1 MRSTL
6 FSLFLVL
13 FSSFAL
19 AATPEFATSHDP
31 ALYGQALE
39 VRKVENSEATS
50 DLVIHGDRMFTIG
63 WGHLTVYDL
72 SDPKNPRETATM
84 FGMKEP
90 RQLVWFKDHLFITAR
105 TGGLY
110 VVDVREPDLPRL
122 RSHYD
127 TMELATGIV
136 CGTDPTSGHDLA
148 FVCQRQFGT
157 EIIDISDPS
166 HLKNVSFVVS
176 GEAQSVD
183 LANGILYAGDW
194 GTRKLTII
202 DARNPEHA
210 EIISES
216 PIAGLGDGVYVRG
229 NIAYAA
235 TGPDHIEH
243 YMYDVKGHGLD
254 IYSVENP
261 REPVH
266 LGRID
271 LPLQAQHV
279 FPDFW
284 TVSVDESGM
293 AYVADTYNGVFCID
307 VKDPTRPKCVAY
319 AILPKTF
326 KGTPDAAVEV
336 VSGDGV
342 LYVGGVN
349 AGVYVVEAPGI
360 ARPVPQERE
369 APTLDGPLL
378 PTLDPL
384 AAVRNDF
391 AVLPT
396 EGQCMAAAPW
406 KDGLVWVAAGTDGF
420 LLVDVSDVSKGGK
433 PVVKKTFP
441 IRTFA
446 YDVKVAGNL
455 MFTAE
460 GEAGTGIYEL
470 KPNGEP
476 RPVGRFDQLR
486 PVRQVVVQN
495 PKKWLISKSGNGAVT
510 FLDVSDPARP
520 RNAFTFNNPFG
531 ILYGRDLVETPSPS
545 GLVALV
551 AMTNGIV
558 WFDCSGETPCVKTTS
573 YDPRVWFDHGAC
585 LHNGQWFFFA
595 NRGFRLMEEC
605 DERKLDDVPLHICKD
620 AEGKPLSAFGK
631 CASNGKEIVFTN
643 RREGEIAF
651 IDVKDPENPKI
662 TRRWPVHAHPEIPV
676 FVNGKAV
683 IPCGHAGLIVEK

>member
-1 MRSTL
+1 MRY
-6 FSLFLVL
+6 FVFFLLL
-13 FSSFAL
+13 FSSFTL
-19 AATPEFATSHDP
+19 AAEPEFAESHDP
-31 ALYGQALE
+31 ALYGKTLS
-39 VRKVENSEATS
+39 VRKIENSQGTS
-50 DLVIHGDRMFTIG
+50 DLAVHGNRLFAIG
-63 WGHLTVYDL
+63 RGHLTVYDL
-72 SDPKNPRETATM
+72 TDPKNPHETATM
-84 FGMKEP
+84 FGMEEP
-90 RQLVWFKDHLFITAR
+90 RQLVWFKDNLFITAR
-105 TGGLY
+105 MGGLY
-110 VVDVREPDLPRL
+110 VVDVSEPDLPRL

-136 CGTDPTSGHDLA
+136 CGTDPASGRNLA

-183 LANGILYAGDW
+183 LENGVLYAGDW

-202 DARNPEHA
+202 DVRNPEHA

-235 TGPDHIEH
+235 TGPDHIERFL
-243 YMYDVKGHGLD
+243 YDVKGHGLD
-254 IYSVENP
+254 VFSVENP
-261 REPVH
+261 RKPVH

-271 LPLQAQHV
+271 LPIQAQHV

-284 TVSVDESGM
+284 TGTVDEHGM

-307 VKDPTRPKCVAY
+307 VKDPTRPQCVAN
-319 AILPKTF
+319 AVLPKTSN
-326 KGTPDAAVEV
+326 GRPDPAVEV
-336 VSGDGV
+336 VAGEGI
-342 LYVGGVN
+342 LYAAGMNGGI
-349 AGVYVVEAPGI
+349 YIVEAPGI
-360 ARPVPQERE
+360 ARPVSKERK
-369 APTLDGPLL
+369 APTLDGPVL

-384 AAVRNDF
+384 ADVRAGF

-396 EGQCMAAAPW
+396 QGQCMAAAPW

-420 LLVDVSDVSKGGK
+420 LLVDVSAVSGGGK

-441 IRTFA
+441 IRSFA
-446 YDVKVAGNL
+446 YDVKIAGNL

-476 RPVGRFDQLR
+476 KRVGRFDQLQ
-486 PVRQVVVQN
+486 PVRQVVIQD
-495 PKKWLISKSGNGAVT
+495 PKKWLISKSGNHAVT
-510 FLDVSDPARP
+510 FLDISDPARP
-520 RNAFTFNNPFG
+520 RNAFTFRNPFG
-531 ILYGRDLVETPSPS
+531 ILYGRDVVETPSPS
-545 GLVALV
+545 GMVALI

-558 WFDCSGETPCVKTTS
+558 WFDCTGETPCVKTTS
-573 YDPRVWFDHGAC
+573 YDPRVWFNHGAC
-585 LHNGQWFFFA
+585 LHRGQWYFFA
-595 NRGFRLMEEC
+595 DRGFRLMEEC
-605 DERKLDDVPLHICKD
+605 DARKLDDVSLHVCKD
-620 AEGKPLSAFGK
+620 AAGKPLSAFGK
-631 CASNGKEIVFTN
+631 CVSNGKEIVFTN

-651 IDVKDPENPKI
+651 IDVNDPEEPKI
-662 TRRWPVHAHPEIPV
+662 TRRFTVHAHPEIPV
-676 FVNGKAV
+676 FVNGKAI